1 MKIRNERKEDT
12 MEIKVIYWIIF
23 TEQNLTEIKKKIIWE
38 CHKQLYAN
46 KLSNTDEMK
55 ITRKKQTVKSDSK
68 LKSEYTYN
76 KDTEEW

>member
-1 MKIRNERKEDT
+1 MKVRNERRENT

-23 TEQNLTEIKKKIIWE
+23 TEQNLTEIKKNIWE
-38 CHKQLYAN
+38 CHKPLYAN
-46 KLSNTDEMK
+46 KLSTTDVMK

-76 KDTEEW
+76 KDTE